1 MSLNLVQMPP
11 GSVGIVPVC
20 RPELPSYFILLLTAL
35 SKKQPVSCS
44 SWHLEISSHLDM
56 LIEALFFSFCCSVAS
71 KKDIHHSWTFGF
83 IMLEVIRACLTLLGI
98 TGLNLCQEMCHTL
111 AQYCQDPS
119 VRQYTCFFCCYSD
132 YNLCINMEYSFTAF
146 VSRFVLFNGG
156 WDVSRLL
163 PGERFPVFAK
173 VCPPPCLSCGA
184 RLYTCL

>member
-1 MSLNLVQMPP
+1 
-11 GSVGIVPVC
+11 
-20 RPELPSYFILLLTAL
+20 
-35 SKKQPVSCS
+35 
-44 SWHLEISSHLDM
+44 
-56 LIEALFFSFCCSVAS
+56 
-71 KKDIHHSWTFGF
+71 
-83 IMLEVIRACLTLLGI
+83 MLEVIRACITLLGI

-132 YNLCINMEYSFTAF
+132 YTLCINMEYSFIAF
-146 VSRFVLFNGG
+146 VSLFVLFNGG